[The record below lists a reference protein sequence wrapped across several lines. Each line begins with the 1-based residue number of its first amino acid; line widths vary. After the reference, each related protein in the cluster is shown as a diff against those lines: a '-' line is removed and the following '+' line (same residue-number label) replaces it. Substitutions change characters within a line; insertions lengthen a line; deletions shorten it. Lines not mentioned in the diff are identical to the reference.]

1 MDFRKM
7 NEVSTKD
14 AYPLPRI
21 DSCIDALSNSA
32 WFSTLDLRSEFFQVK
47 ISENDSPKTTFITRS
62 GAYKFLVMPQG
73 LCNSTATFQRLMNI
87 VMAGLNFNLC
97 LVYLD
102 DVIIFAPTLEIHM
115 NRLRNVFERF
125 RSAKLKIRPDKCY
138 LLQKEVAF
146 LGYRINK
153 DGFGTDKKK
162 IEAVLNWPTPRN
174 LKEVRSYIGL
184 CSYYRKFVK
193 DFAGIAEPLH
203 ALTRKGVKWNW
214 TSDCQ
219 EAFEELKR
227 RLTSTPIMALP
238 QDGGIYVL
246 DTDASKCHIGA
257 VLSIVTDG
265 EERVLAYGSRLY
277 SRAETNYCVT
287 RKELLAV
294 VYFTKLYKQ
303 YLLGRHFKLRTDHA
317 ALRWLRK
324 TPEPIGQ
331 QSRWLEQLEA
341 FDFEIEHRPGLKHT
355 NADAMSRIPCSQCR
369 GLDEEMEVVHVI
381 YDMQEEVEIEDV
393 WGQKKHRQVTR
404 KRCCDS

>member
-1 MDFRKM
+1 
-7 NEVSTKD
+7 
-14 AYPLPRI
+14 
-21 DSCIDALSNSA
+21 
-32 WFSTLDLRSEFFQVK
+32 
-47 ISENDSPKTTFITRS
+47 
-62 GAYKFLVMPQG
+62 
-73 LCNSTATFQRLMNI
+73 
-87 VMAGLNFNLC
+87 MAGLNFNSC

-138 LLQKEVAF
+138 LLQREVAF

-153 DGFGTDKKK
+153 DGVGTDKKK

-203 ALTRKGVKWNW
+203 ALTRNWVKWNW

-227 RLTSTPIMALP
+227 RLTSTLIMALP
-238 QDGGIYVL
+238 QDEGTYVL

-294 VYFTKLYKQ
+294 IYFTKLYKQ

-317 ALRWLRK
+317 ALRWSKKLQSRLANK
-324 TPEPIGQ
+324 
-331 QSRWLEQLEA
+331 SRWLEQLEA

-355 NADAMSRIPCSQCR
+355 NADAMSQIPCSQCR
-369 GLDEEMEVVHVI
+369 GLDEEMELMNVI
-381 YDMQEEVEIEDV
+381 TDMQEEVETEDV
-393 WGQKKHRQVTR
+393 CDKRNIAKFQENDVAIGEFYQLKKEFQNNQPEWKDIRGTSDVT
-404 KRCCDS
+404 KTLWNM

>member
-1 MDFRKM
+1 
-7 NEVSTKD
+7 
-14 AYPLPRI
+14 
-21 DSCIDALSNSA
+21 
-32 WFSTLDLRSEFFQVK
+32 
-47 ISENDSPKTTFITRS
+47 
-62 GAYKFLVMPQG
+62 
-73 LCNSTATFQRLMNI
+73 
-87 VMAGLNFNLC
+87 
-97 LVYLD
+97 
-102 DVIIFAPTLEIHM
+102 M

-125 RSAKLKIRPDKCY
+125 RSAKLKIRPDKCHM
-138 LLQKEVAF
+138 LQREVAF

-153 DGFGTDKKK
+153 EGVGTDKTK
-162 IEAVLNWPTPRN
+162 IEAVVNWPTPRN

-193 DFAGIAEPLH
+193 DFAGVAEPLH
-203 ALTRKGVKWNW
+203 ALTRKEVKWNW
-214 TSDCQ
+214 TPECQ

-238 QDGGIYVL
+238 QDEGMYVL

-257 VLSIVTDG
+257 VLSIIMDG

-277 SRAETNYCVT
+277 SRAEMNYCVT
-287 RKELLAV
+287 RRELLAV

-355 NADAMSRIPCSQCR
+355 NADAMSRIPCAQCR
-369 GLDEEMEVVHVI
+369 GLDE
-381 YDMQEEVEIEDV
+381 DTQNL
-393 WGQKKHRQVTR
+393 
-404 KRCCDS
+404 